1 MKYSPK
7 RVDTGIRVIYSISL
21 IASIVLMMVPAKGS
35 LSSVLSSIALLLLAL
50 AIFLFIKYDATTYEY
65 ILIERNGTFDFY
77 VNKINGRRGAYVCYF
92 PLSDCVA
99 HGAFGDNTRGELN
112 NKYSSVSFS
121 KYVQNFMSGKRYFAL
136 FTHEG
141 RYQCIVF
148 EPNDEIIKLLEDFAG
163 KRPVRE
169 DEEIEIENVE
179 QNTENE

>member
-7 RVDTGIRVIYSISL
+7 RVDTSIRVIYSISL
-21 IASIVLMMVPAKGS
+21 IASIVLMMVPAKGY
-35 LSSVLSSIALLLLAL
+35 LSSILSSIALLLLAL
-50 AIFLFIKYDATTYEY
+50 AIFLFIKYDATAYEY

-77 VNKINGRRGAYVCYF
+77 VNKISGRRGAYVCYF

-99 HGAFGDNTRGELN
+99 HGAFGDNTRTELN

-136 FTHEG
+136 FSHEG

-148 EPNDEIIKLLEDFAG
+148 EPNDEIIKLFEDFAG
-163 KRPVRE
+163 KRPASS
-169 DEEIEIENVE
+169 DIEIEDNA
-179 QNTENE
+179 QNQENE